1 MTSRNCECGEGVTIP
16 AAIQSI
22 LPEGYTYHACHV
34 DNFSQSDEV
43 HFSATIR
50 LDLRSEQDFD
60 KWLDSFQEASST
72 TWRVKRTFP
81 SAGLKIV
88 FKKAYR
94 CHHNTRPAK
103 ESTNAGRRVA
113 SKNTNCQADMVVSI
127 KKSVYEGRTVS
138 RSKDH
143 HLPLYPAEI
152 RLSYIHNHPIMCA
165 DALKFRDVSEEAKE
179 ELISLFKRKY
189 GPTQA
194 IDMMKYELQLK
205 HGANYLLKAA
215 DRAVCPDVQFAHRLY
230 RKVFQEEFGE
240 STGEGMLHSLRTY
253 ISHYNTQA
261 GSECMALD
269 ITSDNK
275 VVMAICTPLMKR
287 VHEEVKHASE
297 LVFIDAS
304 SNMDRYGC
312 SVFLLLT
319 HSCAGGLPLGVL
331 ITSSEAEGVIEAAL
345 KLYRS
350 LLPQKS
356 FGGRGVQGPA
366 LIMTDDSAAEQNALS
381 HVFPASQTL
390 LCVFH
395 VLQATWRWLWNGKNQ
410 IPKEQR
416 PNHLQHLK
424 RLIYAC
430 TEEELE
436 ELYQESLQD
445 TTLSD
450 KFKEHLTGYYGRKEK
465 WAIACRLDLQV
476 RGNNTNNFCE
486 AAMRVLKDK
495 ILERTKAFSIPQLA
509 DYMSTFLDDYYQ
521 QRLID
526 VANGRLQNVIASRY
540 MPQEKSIKL
549 QDIRQLS
556 DSQFIVTSQTSQDR
570 GYDVNMELGHCSCHA
585 GKTGAPCKHQA
596 AVVRHFSVS
605 STNFVPVNDPQSRLL
620 LYKIATD
627 DLMGQFRNMCQE
639 MESTFEKSPDLFN
652 PAIAAMVQ
660 RYNRIKTDTSLASA
674 MHSFGKYAGAAR
686 ALQKRGKKAGNVK
699 RVRLSGSK
707 HIGVQPTA
715 TARRRSHMGRG
726 GARLHAGRPSK
737 SSNIP
742 EHGYS
747 NTQSSQSSAV
757 LPLPRRRRV
766 PAPHNLSHAVAVN
779 QSLGKTHSSK

>member
-1 MTSRNCECGEGVTIP
+1 MLICFICVCDFNYVDIICLFP
-16 AAIQSI
+16 HQSI

-34 DNFSQSDEV
+34 DNFSQGDEV
-43 HFSATIR
+43 HFAATIR
-50 LDLRSEQDFD
+50 LDLRSKQDFG

-81 SAGLKIV
+81 SVGMKIV

-113 SKNTNCQADMVVSI
+113 SKNTNCPADMVVSI

-194 IDMMKYELQLK
+194 IDMIKYELQLK

-230 RKVFQEEFGE
+230 RKVFKEEFGE

-253 ISHYNTQA
+253 ISHYNTQV

-350 LLPQKS
+350 LLPQKC

-366 LIMTDDSAAEQNALS
+366 LIMTDDSAAEQNAIS

-509 DYMSTFLDDYYQ
+509 DYMSTFLDEYYQ

-549 QDIRQLS
+549 HDIRQLS

-570 GYDVNMELGHCSCHA
+570 GYDVDMELGHCSCHA

-596 AVVRHFSVS
+596 AVVKHFNVS

-620 LYKIATD
+620 LYKIATGNCSVPSGFFD
-627 DLMGQFRNMCQE
+627 GLMTQPSVSGDISIMDASFPAEPVIDE
-639 MESTFEKSPDLFN
+639 MESIPTSQIDPN
-652 PAIAAMVQ
+652 PAVASLRAQAAAQ
-660 RYNRIKTDTSLASA
+660 NHFDLRGSTRSAQTSSSTNGLES
-674 MHSFGKYAGAAR
+674 
-686 ALQKRGKKAGNVK
+686 
-699 RVRLSGSK
+699 
-707 HIGVQPTA
+707 T
-715 TARRRSHMGRG
+715 
-726 GARLHAGRPSK
+726 
-737 SSNIP
+737 SSNSGL
-742 EHGYS
+742 HG
-747 NTQSSQSSAV
+747 
-757 LPLPRRRRV
+757 
-766 PAPHNLSHAVAVN
+766 
-779 QSLGKTHSSK
+779 

>member
-1 MTSRNCECGEGVTIP
+1 
-16 AAIQSI
+16 
-22 LPEGYTYHACHV
+22 
-34 DNFSQSDEV
+34 
-43 HFSATIR
+43 
-50 LDLRSEQDFD
+50 
-60 KWLDSFQEASST
+60 
-72 TWRVKRTFP
+72 
-81 SAGLKIV
+81 
-88 FKKAYR
+88 
-94 CHHNTRPAK
+94 
-103 ESTNAGRRVA
+103 
-113 SKNTNCQADMVVSI
+113 
-127 KKSVYEGRTVS
+127 
-138 RSKDH
+138 
-143 HLPLYPAEI
+143 
-152 RLSYIHNHPIMCA
+152 
-165 DALKFRDVSEEAKE
+165 
-179 ELISLFKRKY
+179 
-189 GPTQA
+189 
-194 IDMMKYELQLK
+194 
-205 HGANYLLKAA
+205 
-215 DRAVCPDVQFAHRLY
+215 
-230 RKVFQEEFGE
+230 
-240 STGEGMLHSLRTY
+240 MLHSLRTY
-253 ISHYNTQA
+253 ISHYNTQV

-350 LLPQKS
+350 LLPQKC

-366 LIMTDDSAAEQNALS
+366 LIMTDDSAAEQNAIS

-509 DYMSTFLDDYYQ
+509 DYMSTFLDEYYQ

-549 QDIRQLS
+549 HDIRQLS

-570 GYDVNMELGHCSCHA
+570 GYDVDMELGHCSCHA

-596 AVVRHFSVS
+596 AVVKHFNVS

-627 DLMGQFRNMCQE
+627 DDQLLEQFQNMHDDLCTKMKQ
-639 MESTFEKSPDLFN
+639 SPDLYR
-652 PAIAAMVQ
+652 PAIRAMLASY
-660 RYNRIKTDTSLASA
+660 RGIKTDTHLVSA
-674 MHSFGKYAGAAR
+674 LHTFGKYSGAAMTVR
-686 ALQKRGKKAGNVK
+686 KRGLAAKNAA
-699 RVRLSGSK
+699 VRHLNLKGSK
-707 HIGVQPTA
+707 KIGVQPTS
-715 TARRRSHMGRG
+715 TARRCHMGRG
-726 GARLHAGRPSK
+726 ASRLHAGRPPK
-737 SSNIP
+737 SLRIQ

-747 NTQSSQSSAV
+747 RLSSSQSSAV
-757 LPLPRRRRV
+757 VPLMRRRRA
-766 PAPHNLSHAVAVN
+766 PAPHSLSHVVSLNKA
-779 QSLGKTHSSK
+779 LGKTHSAK